1 MMLDLSRYDFV
12 DFGCSKGG
20 SLEFG
25 TRLFGGRG
33 VGLDIDEAKV
43 RKAIANGHDAL
54 HLDVSSLDPATVGQ
68 TGFVLMSHF
77 LEHLPK
83 FAIATKCIASACKIS
98 RDFVLIQQPYF
109 DADPYLFNNRLK
121 AYWSDWRGHTLPMT
135 TLQFYRATR
144 PLLGNTARRVLICG
158 RHRIH
163 SSMAPEIHHISSPD
177 EQHKWDINLHHAK
190 PDIHFTYPVFKETC
204 VVIFTGMESLSPAL
218 DKYLQKCE
226 VLWDSDA

>member
-1 MMLDLSRYDFV
+1 MPDLSRYDFV

-25 TRLFGGRG
+25 TKFFGGRG
-33 VGLDIDEAKV
+33 IGLDIDEAKV

-83 FAIATKCIASACKIS
+83 FAVASKCIASACKIS

-109 DADPYLFNNRLK
+109 DADPYLFSNRMK
-121 AYWSDWRGHTLPMT
+121 VYWSDWRGHTLPMT
-135 TLQFYRATR
+135 TLQLYRATR
-144 PLLGNTARRVLICG
+144 PLLGDIARRVIICG
-158 RHRIH
+158 RHKIL
-163 SSMAPEIHHISSPD
+163 SSAAPEIHHISSPD
-177 EQHKWDINLHHAK
+177 EQQKWDGSIHPPKA
-190 PDIHFTYPVFKETC
+190 DIHFTYPVFKETC
-204 VVIFTGMESLSPAL
+204 VIILIGLDVLSPPL
-218 DKYLQKCE
+218 EKYLQRCE
-226 VLWDSDA
+226 VIWDSDAQ